1 MRMLDTSLCSYILKA
16 RPTSVL
22 TRFLEMDSD
31 DLAVS
36 EVVAAELYYG
46 AERAGPSR
54 SQAIRIEIDDFLS
67 RLQVLPWQGRFA
79 YAKLRHHLELKGT
92 PIGNNDLLI
101 ATHALTVGATL
112 VTNNVGEFS
121 RVPELVVENWV

>member
-1 MRMLDTSLCSYILKA
+1 MRMLDTNICSYILRA

-22 TRFLEMDSD
+22 ARFLEQDSD
-31 DLAVS
+31 ELAVS

-46 AERAGPSR
+46 AERAGSAR

-67 RLQVLPWQGRFA
+67 RLQVLPWQGRIA
-79 YAKLRHHLELKGT
+79 YAKVRHHLEVKGT

-101 ATHALTVGATL
+101 ATHALTLGATL